1 MRSEFAEAPHWL
13 HFCLI
18 RLQLSHIRRA
28 PLKLPMTMSHRFLA
42 ALFSLVAVLSS
53 LAANAQSRQP
63 PVVRIEAGAIDSAFR
78 SIATTPTEFA
88 REFAVEDKTQY
99 QFVVLSRSTTGPA
112 ELHDD
117 WSDIIFV
124 RSGGAILQT
133 GMRLLEKKLADKGEW
148 RGTAIADTKNQVAR
162 AGDVFIIP
170 AGIAHRWQPE
180 GQIPFSY
187 IILKV
192 HRLD

>member
-133 GMRLLEKKLADKGEW
+133 GMRLLEKKLAPQSLTQRIRSRVQVMSLSFP
-148 RGTAIADTKNQVAR
+148 RGSLTS
-162 AGDVFIIP
+162 GSP
-170 AGIAHRWQPE
+170 
-180 GQIPFSY
+180 
-187 IILKV
+187 KV
-192 HRLD
+192 KSHFPISS